1 MGAPECNTSD
11 KMWRWSYHEKAG
23 MKQKRP
29 VVQLSK
35 DKTFLFAIAALA
47 VIIGLSCWSWHRYQI
62 VNNNVRET
70 VIALQDVSG
79 ILSTMKDAET
89 GQSGFLL
96 TGSARYLTPFDNAE
110 NTVRE
115 EMRTLH
121 LFLANDAALESVRVR
136 LEQSI
141 RKKFVELKQ
150 TVALKQQGKSAQAMQ
165 IVSSDV
171 GRQLMNGIRNDCSL
185 MQRSLQD
192 QLMDRDNEEETQM
205 LRLQVGATAASC
217 LLLAL
222 VALSTL
228 KFKREKEAA
237 EAANQ
242 AKSVFLANMS
252 HELRTPLNAIIGYS
266 EMLIEETEAE
276 GYHAL
281 TSDLRKVQTSGQH
294 LLELINAVL
303 DLSKIESGKM
313 ELYLET
319 FSIAELLDEVGTVIR
334 PLADRNENAYN
345 VHIDER
351 LSSMRADQTKV
362 RQSLLNLLS
371 NACKFTS
378 RGNISLNVQS
388 LPEDKVA
395 FVVSD
400 TGVGM
405 NPEQVSKLFTPFT
418 QADSSTTRR
427 YGGTGLG
434 LTISKKFVEM
444 MGGAITV
451 ESAEGKG
458 TTFTMTLPRMI
469 QDEQTHSARN
479 AEDGSKSN
487 AVSGTV
493 LAIDDDPTVH
503 DLLRRTLSTHGF
515 RVESAFSG
523 EEGLQLARK
532 LHPQAITLDV
542 MMPGMD
548 GWTVLLSL
556 KAIPELADIPVV
568 MLTIADN
575 RNLGYSLGAAEF
587 LTKPLDRRRFTSVML
602 RYKRKAPHKALIVD
616 DDSASRDM
624 LHRLLEGDDWM
635 VTDAENGK
643 VALDRISED
652 RPGVILLDLMMPEMD
667 GFGFLEELQ
676 KHDRW
681 RSIPVVVITAKD
693 LSDDDRARL
702 NGGVTRVIEK
712 GAYKRDEL
720 LSYVTSVIERHTRA

>member
-1 MGAPECNTSD
+1 
-11 KMWRWSYHEKAG
+11 
-23 MKQKRP
+23 MKQNRLF
-29 VVQLSK
+29 VQLSN

-47 VIIGLSCWSWHRYQI
+47 VIVGLSCWNWHRYQLA
-62 VNNNVRET
+62 NNNVRDT
-70 VIALQDVSG
+70 MVALQNVSSV
-79 ILSTMKDAET
+79 LSIIKDAET
-89 GQSGFLL
+89 GQRGYLL
-96 TGSARYLTPFDNAE
+96 TGSRRYLAPLDNAE
-110 NTVRE
+110 SEVSAQ
-115 EMRTLH
+115 MQTLDTYLQH
-121 LFLANDAALESVRVR
+121 NPKLKSEWAQL
-136 LEQSI
+136 QSEI
-141 RKKFVELKQ
+141 RNKFRELKL
-150 TVALKQQGKSAQAMQ
+150 TVDLKEHGENARAMGV
-165 IVSSDV
+165 VSSD
-171 GRQLMNGIRNDCSL
+171 LGIRL
-185 MQRSLQD
+185 MERIRASCAFLQNHLQD
-192 QLMDRDNEEETQM
+192 QLMDRDNEEEAQM

-222 VALSTL
+222 VAMSTL

-276 GYHAL
+276 GYVTL
-281 TSDLRKVQTSGQH
+281 TNDLRKVQTSGQH

-319 FSIAELLDEVGTVIR
+319 FSIEELLEEVGAVIL
-334 PLADRNENAYN
+334 PLAEKNGNTYQVIADTQLTTIY
-345 VHIDER
+345 
-351 LSSMRADQTKV
+351 ADQTKV

-378 RGNISLNVQS
+378 RGKITLEVQK
-388 LPEDKVA
+388 LPEDRVA
-395 FVVSD
+395 FAVSD

-405 NPEQVSKLFTPFT
+405 TAEQVSRLFTPFT

-427 YGGTGLG
+427 FGGTGLG
-434 LTISKKFVEM
+434 LTISKKFAEM
-444 MGGAITV
+444 MGGQIFV
-451 ESAEGKG
+451 ESEDGKG
-458 TTFTMTLPRMI
+458 TKFTMTLPRVI
-469 QDEQTHSARN
+469 REEPAHALKP
-479 AEDGSKSN
+479 AEAD

-503 DLLRRTLSTHGF
+503 DLLRRTLSAHGF
-515 RVESAFSG
+515 RVESAYSG
-523 EEGLQLARK
+523 EEGLRLARR

-575 RNLGYSLGAAEF
+575 KNLGYSLGAAEF

-602 RYKRKAPHKALIVD
+602 RYKRKAPYRALIVD
-616 DDSASRDM
+616 DDQSSRDM
-624 LHRLLEGDDWM
+624 VRRLLEGDGWTVM
-635 VTDAENGK
+635 EAENGR
-643 VALDRISED
+643 VALDRIAETI
-652 RPGVILLDLMMPEMD
+652 PGVILLDLMMPEMD
-667 GFGFLEELQ
+667 GFGFLEELH
-676 KHDRW
+676 KHGQF
-681 RSIPVVVITAKD
+681 RSIPVIVITAKD
-693 LSDDDRARL
+693 LTEEDRLRL
-702 NGGVTRVIEK
+702 NGGVERVIQK

-720 LSYVTSVIERHTRA
+720 LKYVTETIEQRTRKNS

>member
-1 MGAPECNTSD
+1 
-11 KMWRWSYHEKAG
+11 
-23 MKQKRP
+23 MKQKRL
-29 VVQLSK
+29 VIQLSQ
-35 DKTFLFAIAALA
+35 DKTFLFAIIALA
-47 VIIGLSCWSWHRYQI
+47 VIIGLSCWNWHRYQMADD
-62 VNNNVRET
+62 NVRDT
-70 VIALQDVSG
+70 VIALQSVSG
-79 ILSTMKDAET
+79 VLSIMKDAET
-89 GQSGFLL
+89 GQRGYLL
-96 TGSARYLTPFDNAE
+96 TGSERYLTPFNSAE
-110 NTVRE
+110 HDANGQ
-115 EMRTLH
+115 MRTLSAY
-121 LFLANDAALESVRVR
+121 LKNDPEL
-136 LEQSI
+136 QSTWTQLQQAI
-141 RKKFVELKQ
+141 GEKFAELRK
-150 TVALKQQGKSAQAMQ
+150 TVALKQEGRSGQAMQ
-165 IVSSDV
+165 IVSSDW
-171 GRQLMNGIRNDCSL
+171 GIRVMSRIRDDCSL
-185 MQRSLQD
+185 LQRRLQD
-192 QLMDRDNEEETQM
+192 QLMDRDNREETQM

-276 GYHAL
+276 GHHAL
-281 TSDLRKVQTSGQH
+281 TADLRKVQTSGQH
-294 LLELINAVL
+294 LLELINTVL
-303 DLSKIESGKM
+303 DFSKIESGKM

-319 FSIAELLDEVGTVIR
+319 FSIAELLDEVGAVIR
-334 PLADRNENAYN
+334 PLADKNENTYRIR
-345 VHIDER
+345 IDER
-351 LSSMRADQTKV
+351 LQSMRADQTKV

-378 RGNISLNVQS
+378 KGTVSLNVQS
-388 LPEDKVA
+388 LPDDKIA

-405 NPEQVSKLFTPFT
+405 TPEQISRLFTPFT

-444 MGGAITV
+444 MGGEIAV
-451 ESAEGKG
+451 ESQEGKG
-458 TTFTMTLPRMI
+458 TSFTITLPRVVHDGTTQSSRSTDSMPES
-469 QDEQTHSARN
+469 DASA
-479 AEDGSKSN
+479 
-487 AVSGTV
+487 GTV

-503 DLLRRTLSTHGF
+503 ELLRRTLAAHGF

-523 EEGLQLARK
+523 EEGLRLARK

-556 KAIPELADIPVV
+556 KAIPELADTPVV

-575 RNLGYSLGAAEF
+575 KNLGYSLGATEF

-602 RYKRKAPHKALIVD
+602 RYKRKAPHRALIVD
-616 DDSASRDM
+616 DDPASRDM
-624 LHRLLEGDDWM
+624 LRRLLEGDHWT
-635 VTDAENGK
+635 VVEAENGR
-643 VALDRISED
+643 VALSWLAEED
-652 RPGVILLDLMMPEMD
+652 PSVILLDLMMPEMD
-667 GFGFLEELQ
+667 GFGLLEELHR
-676 KHDRW
+676 HDRL
-681 RSIPVVVITAKD
+681 RSIPVIVITAKD
-693 LSDDDRARL
+693 LTEEDRSRL
-702 NGGVTRVIEK
+702 NGGVARVIEK

-720 LSYVTSVIERHTRA
+720 LAYVTSVIEDRTQTRG